1 MKWMGA
7 LYERLEWGGVGG
19 NVVKGGAYVQA
30 GGWRDLHEKD
40 GLGKAHKEGPTGG
53 KE

>member
-1 MKWMGA
+1 MRDWSG
-7 LYERLEWGGVGG
+7 GGVGG

-40 GLGKAHKEGPTGG
+40 GLGKAHKVGPTGG
-53 KE
+53 ERVKAQQAL